1 VTETTA
7 SGADRTALRVALRVI
22 QAGALATV
30 LVAAPYKV
38 FDLDRY
44 FVPKELV
51 LVAAATLAGAIA
63 LGAVRRVA
71 LTRVDTLLAAFLV
84 VSVLS
89 ALHAANPWLAWRAVA
104 VSAAGITLFWA
115 ARAVSRAGYEREV
128 LAGVALAIVAAAVTS
143 LLQAYGVRGDLFSL
157 NRAPGGTLGNRN
169 FVAHLA
175 AAGLPALV
183 FSSIGARRPFRFL
196 LGAVGVT
203 LVVWALVLTRSRA
216 AWLAAGVALVIALFV
231 VLRAPGKWGGLATV
245 WRAGVLAI
253 CAGVGTVLAV
263 TLPNAL
269 HWKSNSPYLDSA
281 VGVADFREGSGH
293 GRLVQYSNSLR
304 MAAAHPVFGVGPGN
318 WPVAYP
324 RVASA
329 HDPSLD
335 DDGMTANPW
344 PSSDWVAFV
353 SERGL
358 IAAGCLALALCGL
371 AVTAVGRRDSL
382 SGLAMLATIVALVIV
397 GAFDAVLL
405 LPTPSAVFWPAL
417 GALAPPAAARVVLP
431 APRIFRFAV
440 AGLVV
445 VLGFLT
451 AAHST
456 AQLIAM
462 DTYGDGT
469 HVAAVEAAARWD
481 PGSYRIQE
489 RLAEVDLRRGHC
501 GPARSRAERARRL
514 FPSAPEPRR
523 VLASCRE

>member
-1 VTETTA
+1 M
-7 SGADRTALRVALRVI
+7 

-30 LVAAPYKV
+30 LLAAPYKV

-44 FVPKELV
+44 FVPKELA
-51 LVAAATLAGAIA
+51 LVVTATLAGALA
-63 LGAVRRVA
+63 LVAVRRVA

-89 ALHAANPWLAWRAVA
+89 ALHAVNPWLAWRSVA
-104 VSAAGITLFWA
+104 VSASGITLFWV
-115 ARAVSRAGYEREV
+115 ARAVARAGYEREV
-128 LAGVALAIVAAAVTS
+128 LAGVSLAIVAAAVTS
-143 LLQAYGVRGDLFSL
+143 LLQAYGVRGDWFSL

-175 AAGLPALV
+175 AAGMPALV
-183 FSSIGARRPFRFL
+183 FSSIGARRPVRFL

-216 AWLAAGVALVIALFV
+216 AWLAAGVALVIALFAV
-231 VLRAPGKWGGLATV
+231 IRAPGRWGGFATA
-245 WRAGVLAI
+245 WRAGVLAM

-263 TLPNAL
+263 TLPNTL
-269 HWKSNSPYLDSA
+269 HWKSTSPYLDSA

-304 MAAAHPVFGVGPGN
+304 MAAAHPVLGVGPGN

-353 SERGL
+353 SERGV

-371 AVTAVGRRDSL
+371 VVTAIGRRND
-382 SGLAMLATIVALVIV
+382 GAAALAMLTTIVALVIV

-417 GALAPPAAARVVLP
+417 GALAPPAATRVVLP
-431 APRIFRFAV
+431 APRVLRL
-440 AGLVV
+440 AGALVV
-445 VLGFLT
+445 LVLGFLT

-462 DTYGDGT
+462 YTYGDGT
-469 HVAAVEAAARWD
+469 RVAAVDAAARWD
-481 PGSYRIQE
+481 PGSYRIQA
-489 RLAEVDLRRGHC
+489 RLADVDLRRGRC